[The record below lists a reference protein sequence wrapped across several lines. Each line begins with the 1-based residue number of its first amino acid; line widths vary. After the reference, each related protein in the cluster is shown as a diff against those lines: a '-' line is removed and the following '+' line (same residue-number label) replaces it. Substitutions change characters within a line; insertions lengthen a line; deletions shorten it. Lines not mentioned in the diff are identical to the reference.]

1 MDHKTSWRFLLLWNF
16 FGLSDEYLE
25 GSYQEMFYLKYYGGF
40 SLFETYNLPIQL
52 RRWFMNK
59 LSEQLTKESE
69 EIKKANKK

>member
-1 MDHKTSWRFLLLWNF
+1 
-16 FGLSDEYLE
+16 
-25 GSYQEMFYLKYYGGF
+25 MFYLKYYGGF